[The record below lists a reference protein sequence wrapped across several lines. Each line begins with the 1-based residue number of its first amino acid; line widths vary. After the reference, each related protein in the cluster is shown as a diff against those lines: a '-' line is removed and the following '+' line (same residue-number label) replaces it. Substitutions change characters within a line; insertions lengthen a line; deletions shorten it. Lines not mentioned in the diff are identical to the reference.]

1 MSVLALCLSWTRLE
15 PGQTLF
21 LISQL
26 TPRTDTDIDRD
37 DALKWLICLLT
48 FFSLP
53 LCFCWWRYV
62 KLPFVYLSFYI
73 RCLSLYLSKCLL
85 YVCFS
90 LHSRINLSLGT
101 ASLSRSVPRSAC
113 LLLLLLEMN
122 VVTKIFLWLT
132 AYSTAYTVNHWN
144 DRAAFFAWRA
154 PILSWPRIMCSQ
166 VRMLKFLEPS
176 REMP

>member
-1 MSVLALCLSWTRLE
+1 MSVLALCLSWTRLD

-48 FFSLP
+48 FFALP

-73 RCLSLYLSKCLL
+73 WCLSLYLSKCLL

-90 LHSRINLSLGT
+90 LGT
-101 ASLSRSVPRSAC
+101 ASLSRGVPC
-113 LLLLLLEMN
+113 LSKLLEMN
-122 VVTKIFLWLT
+122 VVAKIFLLLT

-144 DRAAFFAWRA
+144 DKVWSRSCRKCLKLGKSGFRDD
-154 PILSWPRIMCSQ
+154 LSDRSVGCSGA
-166 VRMLKFLEPS
+166 RL
-176 REMP
+176 